1 MQTFDPFIFRPPTPA
16 TKPRY
21 DRLHE
26 AEIAC
31 WDCLSRTVRPFTDFG
46 ALCVGAIDRPTG
58 EHFFEVNAAARAF
71 YLVIREVAPASVD
84 RAAAELAVRLVRMLC
99 NEAMVCPSGGAD
111 APLKNLNE
119 AQMELRKARMLACAA
134 IALADEADLPPLTTP
149 AA

>member
-1 MQTFDPFIFRPPTPA
+1 MQTPDPFVFRPPTPA

-31 WDCLSRTVRPFTDFG
+31 WGRLWRTVYPFTDFQV
-46 ALCVGAIDRPTG
+46 LCLGFMDRPEG
-58 EHFFEVNAAARAF
+58 KDFAEVNAATQEF
-71 YLVIREVAPASVD
+71 YAVIREVAPATAD

-134 IALADEADLPPLTTP
+134 IALADEADLP
-149 AA
+149 

>member
-1 MQTFDPFIFRPPTPA
+1 MQAADPFIFRPPTPV

-21 DRLHE
+21 ERLHA
-26 AEIAC
+26 AEMAC
-31 WDCLSRTVRPFTDFG
+31 WDRLWRTVHPFTDFN
-46 ALCVGAIDRPTG
+46 ALCVGAVPRP
-58 EHFFEVNAAARAF
+58 EHKDFAEVNAAAQEF
-71 YLVIREVAPASVD
+71 YGVIRKVAPATAD
-84 RAAAELAVRLVRMLC
+84 RAAAEMSVRLARMLC

-134 IALADEADLPPLTTP
+134 IALAAEADLPPLTTP